1 MWLWFRFALFFLGL
15 RSIKEI
21 GTLGGLSL
29 EIDEVLQAF
38 ELWLL
43 FEDEVG
49 NDTPEVAHFILLGKM
64 EVVIKA
70 EVREG
75 LQQR

>member
-1 MWLWFRFALFFLGL
+1 LWLWFRFALFFLGL

-49 NDTPEVAHFILLGKM
+49 NDTPEVANFILLGKM